1 MRATL
6 SISAGL
12 GSMFE
17 LAQTFGFA
25 SASLMAI
32 LFAIW
37 ASWLD
42 GPLLQR
48 LDGQRPSNAAGAAAV
63 VKLLIAAFVL
73 SATGAVFAIFAWMFA

>member
-1 MRATL
+1 MLTIL
-6 SISAGL
+6 STAAKF
-12 GSMFE
+12 GSMFD
-17 LAQTFGFA
+17 LARTLGFA
-25 SASLMAI
+25 SASLIAL

-48 LDGQRPSNAAGAAAV
+48 LDGQRPPNAAGAAVV

-73 SATGAVFAIFAWMFA
+73 SAIGAVLAIFAWIFA